1 MRKILLVSEIFPPT
15 HGGSGR
21 WFWEIYSRFPEG
33 SVACLVGEHPDAE
46 TTDPAFPHPIYRF
59 TLNSSEW
66 GLRSISGLRYY
77 LKAWNRLRKL
87 VKGEGVAQ
95 IHCGR
100 ILPEGLAAMFINLT
114 HRVPYTC
121 YVHGED
127 VEVALTSRELK
138 LLTQLVMKRA
148 ERIVANSQNSRR
160 ILTEKWQLPEHKVV
174 VMTPGVDVDKFTPAT
189 GSQPLQ
195 KWAGKRVIL
204 TVGRLQ
210 KRKGQ
215 DMMIRA
221 LPRLE
226 ARFPNLHYCIVG
238 DGAEREPLIRL
249 AAELGVSHMVE
260 FAGEIDDAEMVEHY
274 RHCDLFA
281 LPNRR
286 IGNDDEGFGMVLLEA
301 QACGRSVLAGDSGGT
316 RETLEQGTT
325 GVLVDCTAPEP
336 IAVALH
342 QLLQNPENLQTMG
355 YAGRQR
361 VEECFSWN
369 SLAEKARRLFL
380 SSCGVSGGM

>member
-1 MRKILLVSEIFPPT
+1 MRKILLASEIFPPT

-21 WFWEIYSRFPEG
+21 WFWEIYKRFPVG
-33 SVACLVGEHPDAE
+33 SVACLVGKHSSSKTAD
-46 TTDPAFPHPIYRF
+46 TAFPHPIYRF
-59 TLNSSEW
+59 DLSSSEW
-66 GLRSISGLRYY
+66 GLRSASGLRYY
-77 LKAWNRLRKL
+77 LKVWNRLREL
-87 VKGEGVAQ
+87 VKQEGIAQ

-100 ILPEGLAAMFINLT
+100 TLPEGLAAMLINLT

-148 ERIVANSQNSRR
+148 QRIVANSQNSRR
-160 ILTEKWQLPEHKVV
+160 ILTEKWHIPEHKVV
-174 VMTPGVDVDKFTPAT
+174 VMTPGVDVDKFTPAL
-189 GSQPLQ
+189 GSQPPQ
-195 KWAGKRVIL
+195 KWVGKRVVL

-221 LPRLE
+221 LPALKS
-226 ARFPNLHYCIVG
+226 RFPSLHYCIVG
-238 DGAEREPLIRL
+238 DGAEREPLARL

-260 FAGEIDDAEMVEHY
+260 FAGEIDDSDMVEHY

-286 IGNDDEGFGMVLLEA
+286 VGNDDEGFGMVLLEA
-301 QACGRSVLAGDSGGT
+301 QACGRPVLAGDSGGT

-336 IAVALH
+336 IADALQ
-342 QLLQNPENLQTMG
+342 QLLQDPENLQAMG
-355 YAGRQR
+355 CAGRQR
-361 VEECFSWN
+361 VEDCFSWN
-369 SLAEKARRLFL
+369 SLAEEARRLF
-380 SSCGVSGGM
+380 V

>member
-21 WFWEIYSRFPEG
+21 WFWEIYSRFPVG
-33 SVACLVGEHPDAE
+33 RVVCLVGENYGAK
-46 TTDPAFPHPIYRF
+46 TTDINFPHPIYRF
-59 TLNSSEW
+59 ALSSSEW
-66 GLRSISGLRYY
+66 GLRSLAGLRYY
-77 LKAWNRLRKL
+77 LRVWNRLRKL
-87 VKGEGVAQ
+87 VNKEGIAQ

-100 ILPEGLAAMFINLT
+100 VLPEGLAAMFINLT

-174 VMTPGVDVDKFTPAT
+174 VMTPGVDVDKFTPAL
-189 GSQPLQ
+189 GSRSLQ
-195 KWAGKRVIL
+195 KWVGKQVIL

-221 LPRLE
+221 LPALE

-238 DGAEREPLIRL
+238 DGAEREPLARL
-249 AAELGVSHMVE
+249 AAKLGVSHMVE

-301 QACGRSVLAGDSGGT
+301 QACGRPVLAGDAGGT
-316 RETLEQGTT
+316 RETLEQGAT
-325 GVLVDCTAPEP
+325 GVLVDCTAPES
-336 IAVALH
+336 ITDALH
-342 QLLQNPENLQTMG
+342 QLLQNPQNLEAMG
-355 YAGRQR
+355 HAGRQR
-361 VEECFSWN
+361 VEDCFSWN
-369 SLAEKARRLFL
+369 GLAKAARHLFL
-380 SSCGVSGGM
+380 

>member
-1 MRKILLVSEIFPPT
+1 MRKILLVSEVFPPT

-21 WFWEIYSRFPEG
+21 WFWEIYSRFSAG
-33 SVACLVGEHPDAE
+33 SIACLVGAHPNVNANDS
-46 TTDPAFPHPIYRF
+46 AFPHPIYRF
-59 TLNSSEW
+59 ALNSSEW
-66 GLRSISGLRYY
+66 GLRSFAGMRYY
-77 LKAWNRLRKL
+77 FKVWNKLRRL
-87 VKGEGVAQ
+87 VKGEGIAQ

-100 ILPEGLAAMFINLT
+100 VLPEGLAAMLINLT

-138 LLTQLVMKRA
+138 LLTRLVMNRA

-160 ILTEKWQLPEHKVV
+160 ILTEKWQLPDHKVV

-189 GSQPLQ
+189 GSQPLK
-195 KWAGKRVIL
+195 KWAGKRVVL

-210 KRKGQ
+210 RRKGQ

-221 LPRLE
+221 LPTLE
-226 ARFPNLHYCIVG
+226 AHFPNLHYCIVG
-238 DGAEREPLIRL
+238 DGAEKNSLVSL
-249 AAELGVSHMVE
+249 AAELGVAHMVE

-301 QACGRSVLAGDSGGT
+301 QACGRPVLAGDAGGT
-316 RETLEQGTT
+316 RETLEQGAT
-325 GVLVDCTAPEP
+325 GVLVDCTVPER
-336 IAVALH
+336 VAAALR
-342 QLLQNPENLQTMG
+342 QLLQDPGNLQTMG
-355 YAGRQR
+355 RAGRQR
-361 VEECFSWN
+361 VEDYFGWN
-369 SLAEKARRLFL
+369 SLAEEAKRLFL
-380 SSCGVSGGM
+380 